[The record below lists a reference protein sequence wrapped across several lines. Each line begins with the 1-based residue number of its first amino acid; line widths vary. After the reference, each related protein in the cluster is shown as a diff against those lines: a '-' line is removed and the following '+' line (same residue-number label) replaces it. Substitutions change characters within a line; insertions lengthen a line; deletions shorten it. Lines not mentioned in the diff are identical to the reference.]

1 MRSNHGDWRI
11 TKIIR
16 EEAVEFSEEDL
27 VPQEEVV
34 VTMTRKAYIKRIQSA
49 TYKPQR
55 RGGKGIIGMVTRDA
69 DAVERL
75 FVTNTHDN
83 IFFFTNTGRVFQL
96 KVYDVPD
103 ASRQGK
109 GTPVVNLV
117 QLDAGETVQSVLTI
131 PKGKTTGFLVMATT
145 HGTVKR
151 TALEQFRNVRRTGI
165 RGITLDE
172 GDELAWVE
180 LADGDEDVMLVT
192 R

>member
-34 VTMTRKAYIKRIQSA
+34 VTMTRKSYIKRIPSA

-69 DAVERL
+69 DAVEQL

-83 IFFFTNTGRVFQL
+83 ILFFTNRGRVFQL

-103 ASRQGK
+103 ASRQAK

-117 QLDAGETVQSVLTI
+117 QLDGGEDVSCVVTLK
-131 PKGKTTGFLVMATT
+131 KGRTTGFMVMATT
-145 HGTVKR
+145 DGTVKR
-151 TALEQFRNVRRTGI
+151 TDLDQCRNG
-165 RGITLDE
+165 RGNGLR
-172 GDELAWVE
+172 A
-180 LADGDEDVMLVT
+180 
-192 R
+192 